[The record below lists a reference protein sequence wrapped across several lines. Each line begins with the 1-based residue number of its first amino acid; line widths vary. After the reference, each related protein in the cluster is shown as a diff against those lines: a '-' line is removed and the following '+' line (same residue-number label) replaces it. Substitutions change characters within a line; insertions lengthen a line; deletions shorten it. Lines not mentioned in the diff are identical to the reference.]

1 MKKTAI
7 LLVVL
12 VALVGF
18 AFFYKKV
25 TDERTSGYSL
35 SKADAREYLL
45 SGVPSDKIRKI
56 VIQDPKGKVT
66 LAVSGNQ
73 WVVEERSGHPAALQK
88 IEHAVQA
95 LEDVKIKDR
104 KEVGKSALAK
114 LKVLSPTDAQ
124 AGEGAGLEVQLQD
137 EKGAVL
143 GSVVV
148 GSSPKA
154 SGGASSG
161 NMFGGPTPQRFV
173 RTPNDKD
180 TVWVVD
186 DSFDEFQVDAK
197 GWIDTAWPIITG
209 VKSVEVIFPNA
220 ADSWKAERK
229 EKDTPFTFVNAPA
242 GEELDTAKASGLDGR
257 VLEGPPSDV
266 LPKDKVTPDTMK
278 GAIKARLV
286 TFDGFTYDVEL
297 LEQKKAGEEGSAP
310 GYLLTFKVSADL
322 PKERKPGP
330 DEKEE
335 DKKRLDEAFKK
346 HGEGL
351 AAQLAAEQKQQ
362 GWVYEVSEYGV
373 SALVKKRS
381 ELVRDAS
388 SAPAEPAPGPDV
400 PGALPAPTVAPRPPR
415 PLSIPPASIARPQPA
430 PASAEAPAPSP
441 SAEKPAE
448 TKPAPAESKPAE
460 VKPDAPAAP
469 VPAPAKPD
477 AAPAEKPAETKPAA
491 EEKPAAPAPAPAPS
505 EKPAETPAP
514 APAPSTEKPAEP
526 KPASS

>member
-7 LLVVL
+7 LLLVL

-18 AFFYKKV
+18 AFFYKKA

-45 SGVPSDKIRKI
+45 PGVPSDKIRKI

-73 WVVEERSGHPAALQK
+73 WVVEERGGHPAAFQK

-104 KEVGKSALAK
+104 KEVGKSSLAK
-114 LKVLSPTDAQ
+114 LKVLSPTDPQ

-148 GSSPKA
+148 GSSPKT

-180 TVWVVD
+180 TVWVVE

-209 VKSVEVIFPNA
+209 VKSIEVTFPNA

-229 EKDTPFTFVNAPA
+229 EKDAPFTFVNAPA

-278 GAIKARLV
+278 GATKVKIV

-297 LEQKKAGEEGSAP
+297 LEQKKGSEEGSAP
-310 GYLLTFKVSADL
+310 GYLVTFKVSADI

-335 DKKRLDEAFKK
+335 DKKRLDEEFKK
-346 HGEGL
+346 QGEAL
-351 AAQLAAEQKQQ
+351 AARLSAEQKQQ
-362 GWVYEVSEYGV
+362 GWVYEVSQYGV

-381 ELVRDAS
+381 ELVRDK
-388 SAPAEPAPGPDV
+388 SAAPVGAAPGGEV
-400 PGALPAPTVAPRPPR
+400 PGALPAPSAAPAPPKPPK
-415 PLSIPPASIARPQPA
+415 PLSIPPASIARPLPA
-430 PASAEAPAPSP
+430 PAPAEAPAPSP
-441 SAEKPAE
+441 KAEKPVE
-448 TKPAPAESKPAE
+448 TKPAPSEAKPAESKPTEA
-460 VKPDAPAAP
+460 
-469 VPAPAKPD
+469 
-477 AAPAEKPAETKPAA
+477 KPAA
-491 EEKPAAPAPAPAPS
+491 PAAPAPAPA
-505 EKPAETPAP
+505 EKPAEAPA
-514 APAPSTEKPAEP
+514 APAPSADKPAEP